1 MKTLLHYSESF
12 KLPVIREIETGRF
25 ANAHA
30 ASERYGIRG
39 ADTVGRWLRRYGKNH
54 LIGKVVRVETTKE
67 RDIVKGLKDRV
78 RELERILTDREI
90 EVRLERA
97 FAEIACEA
105 SGIDLAEL
113 KKKHHGMP
121 PIGLLRKTES
131 RVRENRR

>member
-1 MKTLLHYSESF
+1 LHYSESF
-12 KLPVIREIETGRF
+12 KLQVVREIETGRF

-39 ADTVGRWLRRYGKNH
+39 AATVGRWLRRYGKNH

-78 RELERILTDREI
+78 RELERILADREI

-97 FAEIACEA
+97 FAEIACEV

-113 KKKHHGMP
+113 KKKHAGMP
-121 PIGLLRKTES
+121 PIGSLRKTS
-131 RVRENRR
+131 SPVRENHR